1 MNVEPD
7 GMRVPAVGVVGGA
20 GVDASIRLHRP
31 AHLKFGHSLPTSLHR
46 HTLGVPMRGWQDREC
61 MLKRF

>member
-46 HTLGVPMRGWQDREC
+46 HTLGVPMR
-61 MLKRF
+61 